1 MNPLNRRQFLLAIG
15 AGTAAAPALRA
26 AQVPRPAPELA
37 VRLVNGQ
44 QLLLSQFKGKVIA
57 LEFLQTTCPHC
68 QTASTV
74 LEKLYREYGP
84 KGFQPVGVAF
94 NDMAALLVPDF
105 IARVGATFPIGIG
118 ARDEVLTYIQ
128 HPPDQ
133 VLYVPQLLF
142 IDKKFVIR
150 GQYGGLDTDFFKDEE
165 KNMRNI
171 IEMLLK
177 ESAAPA
183 RKTAAKKAK
192 K

>member
-1 MNPLNRRQFLLAIG
+1 M
-15 AGTAAAPALRA
+15 
-26 AQVPRPAPELA
+26 PRPAPEFA

-44 QLLLSQFKGKVIA
+44 QLLLSKFKGKVIA

-94 NDMAALLVPDF
+94 NDMAALLVPDY

-118 ARDEVLTYIQ
+118 SRDEVLTYIQ

-133 VLYVPQLLF
+133 ILYVPQLLF

-150 GQYGGLDTDFFKDEE
+150 GQYGGLDTDFFNDEE
-165 KNMRNI
+165 KNMRNM

-177 ESAAPA
+177 EQTKTAAPA
-183 RKTAAKKAK
+183 RKTASKKASK
-192 K
+192 